1 MLMHLGLSL
10 VEWKEEVVRG
20 HHWERKEMVKAKF
33 CAEVSKEQGV
43 LSNMLEPE
51 DQGRPVGTG
60 WDAMAYAGP
69 WGVLM
74 ARTEHTFLLYAL
86 KFVQIFTQARKLH
99 ALGAMEGTESIWAV
113 RNTI

>member
-1 MLMHLGLSL
+1 MDKKEIPSCGDPQVLGISKSKVGSYSDVNEFGLS
-10 VEWKEEVVRG
+10 VVGWREDVVRG

-60 WDAMAYAGP
+60 WDAMAQAGL
-69 WGVLM
+69 WGVVM
-74 ARTEHTFLLYAL
+74 A
-86 KFVQIFTQARKLH
+86 
-99 ALGAMEGTESIWAV
+99 SP
-113 RNTI
+113 